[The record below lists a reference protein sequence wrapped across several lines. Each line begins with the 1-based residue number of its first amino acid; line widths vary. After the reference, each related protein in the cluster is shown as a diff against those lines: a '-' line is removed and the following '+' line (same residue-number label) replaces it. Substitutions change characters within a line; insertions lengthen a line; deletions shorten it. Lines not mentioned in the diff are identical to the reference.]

1 MSHVQLKAYKV
12 KEFILNNQVQGSVK
26 LKLSN
31 KVAHNVRYA
40 KNGTCEA
47 VLTVEVL
54 DKTQPKVLSAKV
66 SISGVFQITEAV
78 EKEFIHVDTF
88 KELFPY
94 AKAMITMISSA
105 AGIPPIIVQDFDIEK
120 QEIYRFDMNAAK
132 GAADEEDDG
141 NE

>member
-12 KEFILNNQVQGSVK
+12 KEFVLTNNVQGSVQ

-47 VLTVEVL
+47 VLTVEVF
-54 DKTQPKVLSAKV
+54 DKTKPKVLSAKV
-66 SISGVFQITEAV
+66 SISGLFQIIDAV

-94 AKAMITMISSA
+94 AKTMVTMISAA
-105 AGIPPIIVQDFDIEK
+105 AGIPPIIVQNFDIEK

-132 GAADEEDDG
+132 GVPEEEDSD
-141 NE
+141 E

>member
-12 KEFILNNQVQGSVK
+12 KELVLNNNVQGSVQ

-31 KVAHNVRYA
+31 KVSHNVRYA

-47 VLTVEVL
+47 VLTVEVF
-54 DKTQPKVLSAKV
+54 DKTQPKVLNAKV
-66 SISGVFQITEAV
+66 CVSGIFQITEAV
-78 EKEFIHVDTF
+78 EKEFLHVDTF

-94 AKAMITMISSA
+94 AKTTITMVSAA
-105 AGIPPIIVQDFDIEK
+105 AGIPPIIVQNFDIEK

-132 GAADEEDDG
+132 GAPDETEDND
-141 NE
+141 E

>member
-12 KEFILNNQVQGSVK
+12 KEFVLTNNVQGSVQ

-47 VLTVEVL
+47 VLTVEVF
-54 DKTQPKVLSAKV
+54 DKTKPKVLSAKV
-66 SISGVFQITEAV
+66 SISGLFQIIDAV

-94 AKAMITMISSA
+94 AKTMVTMISAA
-105 AGIPPIIVQDFDIEK
+105 AGIPPIIVQNFDIEK
-120 QEIYRFDMNAAK
+120 QEIYRFDMK
-132 GAADEEDDG
+132 GVPEEEDSD
-141 NE
+141 E

>member
-1 MSHVQLKAYKV
+1 MSHVQLKVYKV
-12 KEFILNNQVQGSVK
+12 KEFVLTNNVQGTVQ

-31 KVAHNVRYA
+31 KVSHNVRYA

-47 VLTVEVL
+47 VLTVEVF

-66 SISGVFQITEAV
+66 SISGIFQITDAV

-94 AKAMITMISSA
+94 AKAMISMVSAA

-132 GAADEEDDG
+132 GRDQEEDSD
-141 NE
+141 E